1 MDKNGETIFSA
12 YEIDEIG
19 KRGKVQDALSL
30 ALEAIRSGVQDDD
43 LYVIG
48 ASLAYQ
54 LSDLEKAGQLI
65 NALLTRDPDH
75 VNGWI
80 LFGQI
85 HQAKGDIVRAGYGRS
100 MAENLFPAISDI
112 EIVVEE
118 SPSAL
123 VSGDPISASEISGED
138 ISFDT
143 MTFAEIC
150 TRQGYY
156 NKALK
161 IYYDLLKKN
170 PHDPELKRRIEDLT
184 KRLGND

>member
-1 MDKNGETIFSA
+1 MDKNSESILSA

-19 KRGKVQDALSL
+19 KRGKVRDALSL
-30 ALEAIRSGVQDDD
+30 ALEAIRNGVQDDD

-54 LSDLEKAGQLI
+54 LGDLEKAGQLI

-80 LFGQI
+80 LFGKI
-85 HQAKGDIVRAGYGRS
+85 HYAKGDIIRAAQGRF
-100 MAENLFPAISDI
+100 MAENLFPAIRDI
-112 EIVVEE
+112 EIAAEE
-118 SPSAL
+118 LPPPL
-123 VSGDPISASEISGED
+123 VSSGTVSKNEISGED

-161 IYYDLLKKN
+161 IYHDLLKKN